1 MLNRVSADDRARG
14 VYLHHGAGQ
23 TGRFSSR
30 GVQAHNMPKY
40 RKVFEDADLD
50 PATLFAAIR
59 TEHPGFLRETY
70 GPELG
75 RPLHLLSDAVRGF
88 IWAAPGHEI
97 MVADYGS
104 IEGRLAAWFAGEEWE
119 LEAYRA
125 LDRGEG
131 AGIYELNAADIYQI
145 PVERVTKAQRK
156 VGKVRALACAY
167 ETGAGGIRKFARQE
181 KIKLPPLYA
190 GLWNV
195 TETAAQRYV
204 EGRYKER
211 VAKHDVNCAALGR
224 EGWIAAELIKLG
236 WRNKHPRIVET
247 WTALEEA
254 AVAAVAN
261 PGQLFNVIGCSY
273 LVTHGFLWCKLPS
286 GRCLAYGMPKMQ
298 ETEAPWADPTLEP
311 ILRERKL
318 SLTARGVESQTE
330 KWARFPIY
338 GGSLFNNVVQGTARD
353 ILVHGMFKAEERYE
367 HVIGHTHDEILVEV
381 PIGSADVGEFEQ
393 LICQTPRWTPKL
405 PLVASGFVSKRYAK
419 K

>member
-1 MLNRVSADDRARG
+1 MCKAEPRLVVEDRAILVRSQ
-14 VYLHHGAGQ
+14 VADTLRHAFMHLYRNAIDHGIEPPEERIAAGKSPS
-23 TGRFSSR
+23 GEIRL
-30 GVQAHNMPKY
+30 
-40 RKVFEDADLD
+40 DADLD
-50 PATLFAAIR
+50 AQHLCLVLRDDGRGLALRKLRAKAIAKGLVTGDESMTASDVANLIFA
-59 TEHPGFLRETY
+59 PGFSTAQAVTQVS
-70 GPELG
+70 G
-75 RPLHLLSDAVRGF
+75 RGVGMDAVRGF

-224 EGWIAAELIKLG
+224 EADH
-236 WRNKHPRIVET
+236 WRSYGG
-247 WTALEEA
+247 
-254 AVAAVAN
+254 VAA
-261 PGQLFNVIGCSY
+261 
-273 LVTHGFLWCKLPS
+273 W
-286 GRCLAYGMPKMQ
+286 
-298 ETEAPWADPTLEP
+298 E
-311 ILRERKL
+311 
-318 SLTARGVESQTE
+318 
-330 KWARFPIY
+330 
-338 GGSLFNNVVQGTARD
+338 
-353 ILVHGMFKAEERYE
+353 
-367 HVIGHTHDEILVEV
+367 
-381 PIGSADVGEFEQ
+381 
-393 LICQTPRWTPKL
+393 
-405 PLVASGFVSKRYAK
+405 
-419 K
+419 